1 MICRNTPN
9 LTEKQE
15 EICIQVPESMVVMN
29 QVMERFED
37 ECRWQFKTSRWNCT
51 NVTSPVYV
59 STALEGTYY
68 TLDDVLT
75 REHYT
80 TMHARVNIKR

>member
-15 EICIQVPESMVVMN
+15 EICIQVPEAMVVMN
-29 QVMERFED
+29 KVMERFED
-37 ECRWQFKTSRWNCT
+37 ECRWQFKTNRWNCT

-59 STALEGTYY
+59 STDLEGTR
-68 TLDDVLT
+68 DGAHT
-75 REHYT
+75 RALYDHTRVT
-80 TMHARVNIKR
+80 TRV